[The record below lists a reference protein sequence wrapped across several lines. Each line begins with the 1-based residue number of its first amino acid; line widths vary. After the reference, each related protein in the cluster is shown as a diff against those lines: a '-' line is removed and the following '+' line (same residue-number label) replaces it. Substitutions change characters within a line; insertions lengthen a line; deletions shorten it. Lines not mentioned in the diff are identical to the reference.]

1 MGTVMRARALH
12 LLPSLALS
20 AALLS
25 ACKGG
30 QDPAELAA
38 QQAAAREQAAE
49 QAERQFEAAVA
60 EGNWALARAQGDV
73 LLADY
78 PGSAAAGRIAP
89 RHAEARAKA
98 AQEAEDYRL
107 AALWSYQQVPV
118 EGGQQRSASIAAKDP
133 VDVDGSGT
141 KPVQLIFRE
150 HPSWGRSSYLVLKA
164 GDFDC
169 YGGCRVQVTVDGTP
183 RRMAASRPR
192 TDDAIAMFIEDERAL
207 WRLARE
213 AQLIAIEFPVRAGGT
228 RTASFEVGGLDASKM
243 PGWN

>member
-1 MGTVMRARALH
+1 MRASTVRTLAA
-12 LLPSLALS
+12 LALS
-20 AALLS
+20 AALAS
-25 ACKGG
+25 ACGGG

-49 QAERQFEAAVA
+49 QAARQFEAAVA

-78 PGSAAAGRIAP
+78 PGTAAAGRIAAQ
-89 RHAEARAKA
+89 HAEARAKA

-107 AALWSYQQVPV
+107 ASLWSYQQLQV

-133 VDVDGSGT
+133 VDVDGSGA

-150 HPSWGRSSYLVLKA
+150 HPEWGRSSYLVLKA

-169 YGGCRVQVTVDGTP
+169 YGGCRVQVTIDGEP

-192 TDDAIAMFIEDERAL
+192 TDDAIAMFVEDERAL
-207 WRLARE
+207 WRLAAE
-213 AQLIAIEFPVRAGGT
+213 GQVIAIEFPVAAGGT
-228 RTASFEVGGLDASKM
+228 RTATFEVGGLEPSKM
-243 PGWN
+243 PGW

>member
-1 MGTVMRARALH
+1 MRASTGRRLAA
-12 LLPSLALS
+12 LALS
-20 AALLS
+20 AALAS
-25 ACKGG
+25 ACGGG

-49 QAERQFEAAVA
+49 QAARQFEAAVA

-78 PGSAAAGRIAP
+78 PGTAAAERIAAQ
-89 RHAEARAKA
+89 HAEARAKA

-107 AALWSYQQVPV
+107 ASLWSYQQIQV

-133 VDVDGSGT
+133 VDVDGSGA

-169 YGGCRVQVTVDGTP
+169 YGGCRVQVTVDGEP

-207 WRLARE
+207 WRLVRD
-213 AQLIAIEFPVRAGGT
+213 AQLLEIEFPVAAGGA
-228 RTASFEVGGLDASKM
+228 RTATFEVGGLDAAKM
-243 PGWN
+243 PGW

>member
-1 MGTVMRARALH
+1 MRASTGRRLAA
-12 LLPSLALS
+12 LALS
-20 AALLS
+20 AALAS
-25 ACKGG
+25 ACGGG

-49 QAERQFEAAVA
+49 QAARQFEAAVA

-78 PGSAAAGRIAP
+78 PGTAAAERIAAQ
-89 RHAEARAKA
+89 HAEARAKA

-107 AALWSYQQVPV
+107 ASLWSYQHIQV

-133 VDVDGSGT
+133 VDVDGSGG

-150 HPSWGRSSYLVLKA
+150 HPEWGRSSYLVLKA

-169 YGGCRVQVTVDGTP
+169 YGGCRVQVTVDGEP

-207 WRLARE
+207 WRLVRD
-213 AQLIAIEFPVRAGGT
+213 AQLLEIEFPVAAGGV
-228 RTASFEVGGLDASKM
+228 RTATFEVGGLDAAKM
-243 PGWN
+243 PGW

>member
-1 MGTVMRARALH
+1 MRASTVRTLAA
-12 LLPSLALS
+12 LALS
-20 AALLS
+20 AALAS
-25 ACKGG
+25 ACGGG

-49 QAERQFEAAVA
+49 QAARQFEAAVA

-78 PGSAAAGRIAP
+78 PGTAAAERIAGQ
-89 RHAEARAKA
+89 HAEARAKA

-107 AALWSYQQVPV
+107 ASLWSYQQIQV

-133 VDVDGSGT
+133 VDVDGSGA

-169 YGGCRVQVTVDGTP
+169 YGGCRVQVTVDGEP

-192 TDDAIAMFIEDERAL
+192 TDDAIAMFIEDERTL
-207 WRLARE
+207 WRLVRD
-213 AQLIAIEFPVRAGGT
+213 AQLLEIEFPVAAGGA
-228 RTASFEVGGLDASKM
+228 RTATFEVGGLDAAKM
-243 PGWN
+243 PGW